1 VRNSLITE
9 ESDKMIDAKT
19 KQIVAEWVAKYDAA
33 VQAEDFPEMMRIITI
48 CESSPNRPFK
58 RELMLQLDL
67 IAA

>member
-1 VRNSLITE
+1 
-9 ESDKMIDAKT
+9 MIDAKT